1 MMYRKVYIEA
11 LRLLSRAFDIAER
24 RGAPRPVIV
33 GGSAVEFY
41 TGGAIT
47 SGDFD
52 LVAAR
57 EEIVG
62 EALVEIGFRREDRR
76 GVRLGGFYHPES
88 LIGVEFVT
96 GPLFEG
102 RTDADRL
109 QLVVVDEASD
119 AKVIF
124 PPLEDMIADRLGQ
137 HASDPRGRDDMLEQA
152 RLLASLAE
160 NLDMAYLRRR
170 VAEEGADPAIL
181 ENLMIVQSE

>member
-1 MMYRKVYIEA
+1 MYREVYIEA
-11 LRLLSRAFDIAER
+11 LRLLSHAFDIAGE

-62 EALVEIGFRREDRR
+62 EALVEVGFRREDRR
-76 GVRLGGFYHPES
+76 GVRLGGFYHPEI

-96 GPLFEG
+96 GPLFAG
-102 RTDADRL
+102 RTDASRL

-119 AKVIF
+119 ARVIF
-124 PPLEDMIADRLGQ
+124 APIEDMIADRLAQ
-137 HASDPRGRDDMLEQA
+137 NASDPRGRDDMLEQA

-170 VAEEGADPAIL
+170 VADEGADAGL
-181 ENLMIVQSE
+181 VDLLTDSRSE

>member
-1 MMYRKVYIEA
+1 MYRKTYVEA

-52 LVAAR
+52 LVGAR
-57 EEIVG
+57 EEILG
-62 EALVEIGFRREDRR
+62 EALVEVGFRREDRQ

-102 RTDADRL
+102 RTEVSRL
-109 QLVVVDEASD
+109 RVVVVDEASD

-124 PPLEDMIADRLGQ
+124 PPPEDMIADRLGQ
-137 HASDPRGRDDMLEQA
+137 HASDPRGRDDMLAQA

-160 NLDMAYLRRR
+160 SLDVAYLRRR

-181 ENLMIVQSE
+181 DMMMSDRKE

>member
-1 MMYRKVYIEA
+1 
-11 LRLLSRAFDIAER
+11 
-24 RGAPRPVIV
+24 VIV

-52 LVAAR
+52 LVGAR

-62 EALVEIGFRREDRR
+62 EALVELGFRREDRQ

-102 RTDADRL
+102 RTDVNRL
-109 QLVVVDEASD
+109 RLVMVDEAGD
-119 AKVIF
+119 AKVLF
-124 PPLEDMIADRLGQ
+124 PPPEDMIADRPGQ
-137 HASDPRGRDDMLEQA
+137 YASDPRGRDDMLAQA
-152 RLLASLAE
+152 RLLASFAVG
-160 NLDMAYLRRR
+160 LDVAYPRRR
-170 VAEEGADPAIL
+170 VAEEGADPAVL
-181 ENLMIVQSE
+181 DDVMIDRNG

>member
-1 MMYRKVYIEA
+1 MYRKVYIEA
-11 LRLLSRAFDIAER
+11 LRLLSRAFDIAEQ

-52 LVAAR
+52 LVASH
-57 EEIVG
+57 EEIIG
-62 EALVEIGFRREDRR
+62 AALVEVGFRREDRR
-76 GVRLGGFYHPES
+76 GVRLGGFYHPEL

-96 GPLFEG
+96 GPLFAG
-102 RTDADRL
+102 RTDAGRL
-109 QLVVVDEASD
+109 QLVVIDEASN
-119 AKVIF
+119 ARVIF
-124 PPLEDMIADRLGQ
+124 APPEDMIADRLAQ

-170 VAEEGADPAIL
+170 VVDEGADPDL
-181 ENLMIVQSE
+181 VDRLMDSRTE

>member
-1 MMYRKVYIEA
+1 MYRKVYLEA
-11 LRLLSRAFDIAER
+11 LRLLSRAFDIAEQ

-57 EEIVG
+57 AEIVG
-62 EALVEIGFRREDRR
+62 EALIEVGFRREDRR
-76 GVRLGGFYHPES
+76 GVRLGGFYHPEI
-88 LIGVEFVT
+88 LIGVELVT
-96 GPLFEG
+96 GPLFAG

-119 AKVIF
+119 ARVIF
-124 PPLEDMIADRLGQ
+124 PPVEDMIADRLGQ

-160 NLDMAYLRRR
+160 NLDIAYLRRR
-170 VAEEGADPAIL
+170 VAEEGADPGIL
-181 ENLMIVQSE
+181 ESLMIHRSG

>member
-1 MMYRKVYIEA
+1 VTFDLRRQLAAEA
-11 LRLLSRAFDIAER
+11 LEQ
-24 RGAPRPVIV
+24 RGAPQPVIV

-57 EEIVG
+57 DDIVG
-62 EALVEIGFRREDRR
+62 EALVEVGFRREDRR

-102 RTDADRL
+102 RTDVGRL

-119 AKVIF
+119 ARVIF
-124 PPLEDMIADRLGQ
+124 PPPEDLIADRLGR
-137 HASDPRGRDDMLEQA
+137 HASDPKGRDDMLEQA

-160 NLDMAYLRRR
+160 DLDLAYLRRR
-170 VAEEGADPAIL
+170 VAEEGADPAL
-181 ENLMIVQSE
+181 LDQLMEGRSG

>member
-1 MMYRKVYIEA
+1 MYRKVYIEA
-11 LRLLSRAFDIAER
+11 LRLLARAFDIAEQ

-62 EALVEIGFRREDRR
+62 EALVEVGFRREDRQ
-76 GVRLGGFYHPES
+76 GVRLGGFYHPDS

-102 RTDADRL
+102 RTDPGRL
-109 QLVVVDEASD
+109 RLVVVDEASD

-124 PPLEDMIADRLGQ
+124 PPPEDLIADRLGQ

-152 RLLASLAE
+152 RLVASLAE
-160 NLDMAYLRRR
+160 NLD
-170 VAEEGADPAIL
+170 VA
-181 ENLMIVQSE
+181 

>member
-1 MMYRKVYIEA
+1 MYREVYIEA
-11 LRLLSRAFDIAER
+11 LRLLSRAFDIAGQ

-52 LVAAR
+52 LVATH
-57 EEIVG
+57 
-62 EALVEIGFRREDRR
+62 EAIIGAALIEVGFRREDRR
-76 GVRLGGFYHPES
+76 GVRLGGFYHPEI

-96 GPLFEG
+96 GPLFAG
-102 RTDADRL
+102 RTDASRL
-109 QLVVVDEASD
+109 LLVVVDEASD
-119 AKVIF
+119 TRVIF
-124 PPLEDMIADRLGQ
+124 PPVEDMIADRLAQ

-160 NLDMAYLRRR
+160 NLDMAYLKRR
-170 VAEEGADPAIL
+170 VTEEGADPGL
-181 ENLMIVQSE
+181 VGLLTDSRSE